1 MAGRTVA
8 GPALPS
14 SRWIVDRME
23 LATGSL
29 AGAGRPPVTASS
41 FYGKGVGAASRVL
54 ARQASGQVS
63 WAVHAEG
70 GHSKWVTRVQFSD
83 DGLQVISGS
92 NDGTVVVSP
101 ILHANPAC

>member
-8 GPALPS
+8 GAALPS

-63 WAVHAEG
+63 WAVHADG
-70 GHSKWVTRVQFSD
+70 ALGPRLLGSVLAGRQAHRQRVF
-83 DGLQVISGS
+83 
-92 NDGTVVVSP
+92 
-101 ILHANPAC
+101 

>member
-8 GPALPS
+8 GAALYF

-54 ARQASGQVS
+54 ARQATGQVS
-63 WAVHAEG
+63 WAVHADG
-70 GHSKWVTRVQFSD
+70 ALGSVFSVAYSP
-83 DGLQVISGS
+83 DGKHIVSGS
-92 NDGTVVVSP
+92 VTIP
-101 ILHANPAC
+101 